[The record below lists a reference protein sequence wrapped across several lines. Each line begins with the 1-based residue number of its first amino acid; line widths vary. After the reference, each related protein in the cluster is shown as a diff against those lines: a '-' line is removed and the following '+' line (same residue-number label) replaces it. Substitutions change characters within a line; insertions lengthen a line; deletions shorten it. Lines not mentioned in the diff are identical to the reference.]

1 MTIMFMTK
9 IPATIIQP
17 TGLSEFPSPPRMT
30 KYPQVFDYV
39 VSATGY
45 TGTKQLFP
53 HCISA
58 ITPITDLHVHNA
70 YMMGYL
76 IHAIME
82 DNEKMASWNAIASHK
97 PEFRLVLVHVF

>member
-1 MTIMFMTK
+1 MV
-9 IPATIIQP
+9 
-17 TGLSEFPSPPRMT
+17 T

-76 IHAIME
+76 IHEILE
-82 DNEKMASWNAIASHK
+82 DNEKIASWNAIASHK
-97 PEFRLVLVHVF
+97 PEFWLVLVHVFWEV